1 MKKLQYRLVVIIVI
15 FLCIFM
21 YFHQHNWEPQ
31 KRIYPSDV
39 NSECWPFCTGSGEC
53 SCINL
58 DDLEDIDLTID
69 STAE

>member
-1 MKKLQYRLVVIIVI
+1 
-15 FLCIFM
+15 M